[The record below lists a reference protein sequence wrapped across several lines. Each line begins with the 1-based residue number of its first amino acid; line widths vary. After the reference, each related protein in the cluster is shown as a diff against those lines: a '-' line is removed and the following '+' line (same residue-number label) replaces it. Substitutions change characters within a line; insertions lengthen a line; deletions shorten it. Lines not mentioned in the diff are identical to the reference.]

1 MKQNEKLLYNEFA
14 QHNLQN
20 VDASPLM
27 GELFFEVRSY
37 LNNHLTNY
45 IRN

>member
-1 MKQNEKLLYNEFA
+1 MKRDEKVLYNEIA

-27 GELFFEVRSY
+27 RALQKGY
-37 LNNHLTNY
+37 KMHLDFKKVAAN
-45 IRN
+45 